1 MHGDRLYNGRMTT
14 SHTPP
19 SAASIRLAYLLACAS
34 LIGLIF
40 LCLAWEL
47 RLAPVQPGGS
57 WLVLK
62 AVPLLAP
69 LFGILHGRR
78 YTFQWSSMLILAYLT
93 EGAVRS
99 TSDHGTMQVLASLE
113 TALAIVFF
121 ISAVYFARATAPS
134 RNPVQ

>member
-1 MHGDRLYNGRMTT
+1 MTT
-14 SHTPP
+14 PSHTPAKYLRP
-19 SAASIRLAYLLACAS
+19 AYLGACAS

-62 AVPLLAP
+62 AAPLLAP

-93 EGAVRS
+93 EGTVRA
-99 TSDHGTMQVLASLE
+99 TSDHGTMQTLAALESVLAL
-113 TALAIVFF
+113 IFF
-121 ISAVYFARATAPS
+121 TCAVYYAKNTAPS
-134 RNPVQ
+134 RNPAP